1 MAFPGSTYA
10 PPGVYTQTLFE
21 NPLSGQIDLL
31 RIPILIGE
39 GSELI
44 PQSNLEVIRG
54 SSSSVDQQVYLEDAT
69 GRAVAAV
76 LDDGSVTLGDFD
88 GSYTKLQVRNYPIV
102 NGQGSGTTTN
112 DRSSVQVRINNQPIV
127 VRSVAGATGI
137 IELAQAPKAGDIVRV
152 TYFFNRTDTLITD
165 NLSSQVT
172 DDTAK
177 IYGVLGIKDSSL
189 SGSEVFSITEDSTDT
204 LILEID
210 GTSLTITIP
219 ELSAGYTAQNMVT
232 LINSAASATSLV
244 ASTIVNNQG
253 KKALLLTADQSLKIG
268 LGTANA
274 VLGLVTG
281 QETSRNKVFYT
292 NQGPIVDGSNGGVT
306 TTDVSD
312 VTVKVDGV
320 QVIPSE
326 VNGQTRAVTLAVA
339 PKKGAVVTI
348 QYYFNSWQD
357 TFDYLA
363 NINIS
368 SITQCGITANSNDYT
383 DGADFVLSDDKVV
396 WGTAALASSG
406 DTSTGSEAFDDT
418 QVTLSLVDNQIFMG
432 LCTSVTDT
440 SGTLPVTST
449 TKFQLAHQPT
459 TGNGRNSPLGS
470 SLFQTV
476 ANGRIDLPTN
486 RPDLVKAYWGYG
498 IGDAIDRGEVTVV
511 AVDSATSTI
520 TLAEPVPVGADVFA
534 TYYYNTLTDSEYVLT
549 CTTEGASSIGDY
561 TVTKNDA
568 TFYNASFDISSKS
581 GGLSVITLQF
591 PSGSELKPDLRIEGG
606 TPVEETVTVTF
617 KGSMSHY
624 AKHVVSNA
632 SPYYFVGG
640 KSDTAQLKIDGQTSI
655 VVSLSDSH
663 TNGFGH
669 PASLVCGE
677 VAYDAD
683 STSQTIDVDA
693 TNNTVSID
701 VDKVVI
707 SASIKEGT
715 KGVEEV
721 ATALNVAAMGASFTA
736 TGGTATTIILDSA
749 EEIVCEEDGYY
760 VGWEVIITA
769 HANDATLAGQKFTV
783 TDYDGSTQTLTIADV
798 GAAFQNNDTIYL
810 YNPNTCPTY
819 HGSSKFLGNFTLG
832 GANGYHKLTID
843 YLGASG
849 ALQQVITIPTATYT
863 SASEIADAIH
873 AEIKSNATFATSDT
887 ANAQN
892 AFSKPQIDVF
902 GTASGE
908 IGFKF
913 VCHPDDASTSGGA
926 FAFQA
931 DGTAHDDFCLIAGI
945 DASAGGYGGEGVHII
960 HGPIATF
967 LTYAVTYDLY
977 DRLILRNRIL
987 CGGGGVPTV
996 GSSTTAHNSLS
1007 QCKLVILAGT
1017 ANSSFGLETG
1027 DYGSASAGAVVNPAT
1042 LVADIGNG
1050 NQLSSGGGN
1059 TQGEAYVTFYD
1070 GEGTKAANNIFR
1082 ITIDGIFCEVEFD
1095 ASANGTKAT
1104 IGSGDDHLSQNS
1116 ISVIQ
1121 QIKDALGALT
1131 DAPFGVAGSST
1142 MATLVR
1148 REGFGIRF
1156 TSLDTSSKSKIVIG
1170 DGSANSTLG
1179 LTDGTTVMLSPTT
1192 AKELA
1197 SVLMADTASAGN
1209 LIFGSGNDYQT
1220 NGVSTATPTDLASE
1234 AIIYVEEDEAG
1245 QEYLAIQSKTLGVS
1259 SSVVME
1265 SATSNDWLSFGTL
1278 IGAEDGDSAIG
1289 EGVISGF
1296 YVTSNNSDGS
1306 GSANSSVYNS
1316 GVGQDGVIGQTYVDS
1331 VTGLTFTI
1339 LPRVGGGKYPG
1350 SESFQF
1356 TVSSTF
1362 TTDANYAVHLNG
1374 AEMIVSNTIGVTAGN
1389 TCVVET
1395 YERGGNQ
1402 PEIGEPYSV
1411 SYLYQ
1416 KESFDTQLFTKMS
1429 AIETAMGSISPE
1441 NPLALAS
1448 YLAIL
1453 NGAVLVALKQVQKA
1467 ENSTQA
1473 SIASYIDSLEDIEGK
1488 IAGQVSPNVIVPLR
1502 TDNTKFLEEL
1512 SKHTKLQSASTRK
1525 AERTAIVGASAGM
1538 DVKTMG
1544 LIAQSLS
1551 NTRMRIVY
1559 PDSVIVPVTDS
1570 LGQTKEYLVD
1580 GVYLAAA
1587 LVGNRVAPNRDVAT
1601 PWTGAQL
1608 VGFTQLGRILD
1619 AVEMN
1624 QATVQGLT
1632 ILDSRPP
1639 FLRVRHGVTTDM
1651 TSILTKLPTIIQIA
1665 DEVQKQCR
1673 QVLNRFVGI
1682 KFLPGV
1688 LSQIEGRM
1696 SQMMI
1701 GLVNAQIVSSF
1712 TGISATVSATDQTT
1726 AEVEV
1731 YYQPVYPLLYLVVTF
1746 NVRSSL

>member
-31 RIPILIGE
+31 RIPVLIGE

-88 GSYTKLQVRNYPIV
+88 GNYTKLQVRNYPIV

-112 DRSSVQVRINNQPIV
+112 DRSAVQVRINNQPIV
-127 VRSVAGATGI
+127 VRSVSGATGI
-137 IELAQAPKAGDIVRV
+137 IELAQAPKAGDLVRV

-165 NLSSQVT
+165 DLSSQVT

-177 IYGVLGIKDSSL
+177 IFAELGIEDSSL
-189 SGSEVFSITEDSTDT
+189 GGSEVFSVEEDSTDT
-204 LILEID
+204 LILIVD
-210 GTSLTITIP
+210 GESLTIVIP
-219 ELSAGYTAQNMVT
+219 ELSSGYTAQNMVT
-232 LINSAASATSLV
+232 LINSAATSTSLV
-244 ASTIVNNQG
+244 ASSTVNNQG
-253 KKALLLTADQSLKIG
+253 KKSLLLTADKSLKIG
-268 LGTANA
+268 GGTANA
-274 VLGLVTG
+274 ILGLITG
-281 QETSRNKVFYT
+281 KETSRNKVFYT

-320 QVIPSE
+320 QVIPAE
-326 VNGQTRAVTLAVA
+326 VNGQTRAVTLEVA
-339 PKKGAVVTI
+339 PKKGSIVTI

-368 SITQCGITANSNDYT
+368 SITQCGITANSNDYI
-383 DGADFVLSDDKVV
+383 DGADFVLSNDKVV

-406 DTSTGSEAFDDT
+406 TASTGAELFDDT
-418 QVTLSLVDNQIFMG
+418 QVSLSLVDNQVFMAQC
-432 LCTSVTDT
+432 LSVTDT
-440 SGTLPVTST
+440 TGTLPVTSNV
-449 TKFQLAHQPT
+449 KFRLPYQPT
-459 TGNGRNSPLGS
+459 TGNGRNSPLGQ

-486 RPDLVKAYWGYG
+486 RPDLVKAYWGYS
-498 IGDAIDRGEVTVV
+498 IGDAIEKGEVTVTS
-511 AVDSATSTI
+511 VDSATSII
-520 TLAEPVPVGADVFA
+520 TLAEEVPVGATVYA
-534 TYYYNTLTDSEYVLT
+534 TFYYNTLTDSEYILT
-549 CTTEGASSIGDY
+549 CTTEGASSIGEY
-561 TVTKNDA
+561 TVTKNGSD
-568 TFYNASFDISSKS
+568 FYNASFDISSKS
-581 GGLSVITLQF
+581 AGLSVVTLQF
-591 PSGSELKPDLRIEGG
+591 PSGSELKPDVRLEGG
-606 TPVEETVTVTF
+606 TPVEEVVTVTF
-617 KGSMSHY
+617 KGSMEHY
-624 AKHVVSNA
+624 AKIVVSNS
-632 SPYYFVGG
+632 SPYYFVEG
-640 KSDTAQLKIDGQTSI
+640 KSDSAQLKIDGQTS
-655 VVSLSDSH
+655 VVVNLSDSH

-669 PASLVCGE
+669 PASIVAGE
-677 VAYDAD
+677 VSYDAD
-683 STSQTIDVDA
+683 STSQTKDVDS
-693 TNNTVSID
+693 TNNTVSLD
-701 VDKVVI
+701 VDGVVI
-707 SASIKEGT
+707 SATIKSGT
-715 KGVEEV
+715 KGVDEV
-721 ATALNVAAMGASFTA
+721 ATALNAAAMGASFSA
-736 TGGTATTIILDSA
+736 TGGSATTIILDSA

-798 GAAFQNNDTIYL
+798 GAAFQNGDTIYL
-810 YNPNTCPTY
+810 YNPNARPVY
-819 HGSSKFLGNFTLG
+819 KGSSKFLGAMKLG
-832 GANGYHKLTID
+832 GGDGYHKLTID
-843 YLGASG
+843 YTGATSG
-849 ALQQVITIPTATYT
+849 ALQQTITIPTTTYQT
-863 SASEIADAIH
+863 VSAIADAINLQ
-873 AEIKSNATFATSDT
+873 IKNVGTFATDDT
-887 ANAQN
+887 TNAQN
-892 AFSKPQIDVF
+892 AFSKPQILAF
-902 GTASGE
+902 GTTSGE

-913 VCHPDDASTSGGA
+913 VSHPDDASSSGGA

-945 DASAGGYGGEGVHII
+945 DASTLGYGGEGVHII
-960 HGPIATF
+960 HGPVATSV
-967 LTYAVTYDLY
+967 TYGISYDLY
-977 DRLILRNRIL
+977 DRLVFRNRIL
-987 CGGGGVPTV
+987 CGGGGSAA
-996 GSSTTAHNSLS
+996 SSTTAHNALA
-1007 QCKLVILAGT
+1007 QTKLVILAGT
-1017 ANSSFGLETG
+1017 ANSTFSLETG

-1042 LVADIGNG
+1042 LVANIGNG
-1050 NQLSSGGGN
+1050 NQITSGGGN
-1059 TQGEAYVTFYD
+1059 TQGEAFVTFYD
-1070 GEGTKAANNIFR
+1070 GAGTKAQNNILR
-1082 ITIDGIFCEVEFD
+1082 LTIDGKICEVEFD
-1095 ASANGTKAT
+1095 ASASGTNAP
-1104 IGSGDDHLSQNS
+1104 IGSGDGQQSQHSSS
-1116 ISVIQ
+1116 IIQ
-1121 QIKDALGALT
+1121 QIKDKLGGLT
-1131 DAPFGVAGSST
+1131 DAPFGTANSAT
-1142 MATLVR
+1142 MATVVR
-1148 REGFGIRF
+1148 REGFGIRL
-1156 TSLDTSSKSKIVIG
+1156 TSLKTDSKSKIIVG
-1170 DGSANSTLG
+1170 DGSANSILG

-1192 AKELA
+1192 AKETA
-1197 SVLMADTASAGN
+1197 SVLMADTSSAGN
-1209 LIFGSGNDYQT
+1209 LIFGSGNDYQA
-1220 NGVSTATPTDLASE
+1220 NGVSASTPTDLASE

-1245 QEYLAIQSKTLGVS
+1245 QEYLAVQSLTVGVS
-1259 SSVVME
+1259 SSVVLE
-1265 SATSNDWLSFGTL
+1265 SASANDWLSYGTM

-1289 EGVISGF
+1289 EGATSGF
-1296 YVTSNNSDGS
+1296 CVTSNNSDGS
-1306 GSANSSVYNS
+1306 GTSNSSVYNNGS
-1316 GVGQDGVIGQTYVDS
+1316 GQDGTVGQTYMDG

-1339 LPRVGGGKYPG
+1339 LPRLGGGTYAVN
-1350 SESFQF
+1350 ESFQF
-1356 TVSSTF
+1356 TVSKTF
-1362 TTDANYAVHLNG
+1362 VTDANYAVHLNG
-1374 AEMIVSNTIGVTAGN
+1374 AEMIVSNTIGVTAGD

-1402 PEIGEPYSV
+1402 PEIGEPYSI

-1416 KESFDTQLFTKMS
+1416 KESFETQLFTKMS
-1429 AIETAMGSISPE
+1429 AIETAMGEISPE

-1467 ENSTQA
+1467 ENSTQGT
-1473 SIASYIDSLEDIEGK
+1473 IASYLEALSDIEGK

-1502 TDNTKFLEEL
+1502 TDSTPFLEEL
-1512 SKHTKLQSASTRK
+1512 SKHTKVQSTITNQS
-1525 AERTAIVGASAGM
+1525 ERTAIVGASAGT
-1538 DVKTMG
+1538 DVKTIG

-1559 PDSVIVPVTDS
+1559 PDSVIVPVTDT

-1580 GVYLAAA
+1580 GTYLAAA
-1587 LVGNRVAPNRDVAT
+1587 MVGNRVSPNRDVAS

-1624 QATVQGLT
+1624 QATVKGLT

-1665 DEVQKQCR
+1665 DEVHKQCR

-1688 LSQIEGRM
+1688 VSQIEGRL

-1701 GLVNAQIVSSF
+1701 GLVNAQIITSF
-1712 TGISATVSATDQTT
+1712 TGISANISAEDQTV